1 MGPEVSEGISIGRML
16 RSLKILLMERDTL
29 HQQIK
34 VMKQER
40 HKTRISVKNML
51 GQAGMMMTLMKDLM
65 NQAQL
70 ANNTFTMVN
79 DYFDCIFLI
88 KKCMATL
95 KSQCKFK
102 HVSLAGPVFEN
113 PVNKY
118 YFRALYSDEQR
129 YG

>member
-1 MGPEVSEGISIGRML
+1 
-16 RSLKILLMERDTL
+16 
-29 HQQIK
+29 
-34 VMKQER
+34 
-40 HKTRISVKNML
+40 ML
-51 GQAGMMMTLMKDLM
+51 GQAGMMMTLMRDLM

-129 YG
+129 YGQVILNFLSNGIKFTPRGGVVSVLLNVIEV